1 MSNNQGAFLA
11 VIVAATMTLSACS
24 ADSDSDLSTNDRSN
38 DLLPTLVRNSER
50 ATAAHQALTQG
61 KLHLDPAGCLRI
73 ADDNGPFVIW
83 HHDSRIERT
92 PDGRIR
98 ITDGF
103 TGNTAYVGDEIALGG
118 SGGPVAPR
126 NVTPAIPVACA
137 TGNYWMAGQ
146 LMSEAERQEMLERE
160 RSRKP
165 VPSPG
170 AS

>member
-1 MSNNQGAFLA
+1 MTKRSAFLA
-11 VIVAATMTLSACS
+11 TIAAIAVLPACS
-24 ADSDSDLSTNDRSN
+24 ADADLSTSGRSN
-38 DLLPTLVRNSER
+38 DALPALVRNSER
-50 ATAAHQALTQG
+50 ATVARMALAQG

-73 ADDNGPFVIW
+73 GDDTGPFVVW

-103 TGNTAYVGDEIALGG
+103 TGNSAYVGDDIALAG
-118 SGGPVAPR
+118 SGGPDAPR
-126 NVTPAIPVACA
+126 NVTPAIPAACA
-137 TGNYWMAGQ
+137 TGNFWMAGP

-160 RSRKP
+160 RNRVP